1 MLNKFVNFRFLFLKF
16 FVLFFL
22 ILSSFSY
29 VYSENYY
36 ADIEIDIFEDGS
48 VTINGVTNYAGLKNI
63 SNSQNYTSKKG
74 EMWIFNLTTDEVF
87 EDFIFKI
94 NFPAG
99 VQINYIKTT
108 PRFRI
113 EDNGDSISLIGIGDS
128 QELNILIQYKII
140 KDENSSGAFFSV
152 ENYFFIFSFVLFL
165 FVLFIIYLAYSKF
178 KIFEKNEFPISK
190 NVNPNNN
197 INSNVK
203 ELINL
208 DLLSGRQKEIV
219 EILLKRDKISQKEL
233 QEILKIPKSSV
244 SRNVNSLVSRGFI
257 VKQRSGITTFI
268 SLKK

>member
-1 MLNKFVNFRFLFLKF
+1 MLNKFVNFRFIFFKLFSLC
-16 FVLFFL
+16 FL
-22 ILSSFSY
+22 ILISSSY

-48 VTINGVTNYAGLKNI
+48 VTINGITNYAELKNI

-74 EMWIFNLTTDEVF
+74 EMWIFNLTTDGVF
-87 EDFIFKI
+87 EDFIFKV
-94 NFPAG
+94 NFPPG

-113 EDNGDSISLIGIGDS
+113 EDNGKSISLIGIGDS

-178 KIFEKNEFPISK
+178 KIFEKNESSISK
-190 NVNPNNN
+190 N
-197 INSNVK
+197 INSNINNAK
-203 ELINL
+203 ESINL